1 METININVWRLC
13 DDGAYFVVVVGAD
26 VVVVAALFTVHAKSL
41 LVRIA
46 QWVIYSI

>member
-13 DDGAYFVVVVGAD
+13 DDGAYFFVVGAD